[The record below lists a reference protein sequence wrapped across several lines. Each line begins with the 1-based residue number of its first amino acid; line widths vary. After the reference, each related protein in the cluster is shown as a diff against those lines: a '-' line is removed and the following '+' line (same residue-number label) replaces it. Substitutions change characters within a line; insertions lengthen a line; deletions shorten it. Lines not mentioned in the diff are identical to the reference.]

1 MRMPKKKQKEPLVEH
16 VDKVQKQIAKLGDD
30 VGQLLGKVKK
40 KYSTLDP
47 QARKKVA
54 AGIAGLGLILA
65 ATAHHKHAKKKKKRT
80 RSAE

>member
-1 MRMPKKKQKEPLVEH
+1 MPKKNQKEPLVDH
-16 VDKVQKQIAKLGDD
+16 VEAVQKQITKLGKD

-47 QARKKVA
+47 QTRKKVA
-54 AGIAGLGLILA
+54 AGIAGLGLVLA

-80 RSAE
+80 EAAE